1 MGLYENSGDSSMI
14 FYYYKSLRGWAP
26 CKAVDDAI
34 VDGGG
39 KSRLDEAHTKPVK
52 LKEVEEN
59 FSLDSLMQI
68 YPPPPEPAPEPKIKL
83 V

>member
-1 MGLYENSGDSSMI
+1 MI

-26 CKAVDDAI
+26 CKADEDSLT
-34 VDGGG
+34 DGGG
-39 KSRLDEAHTKPVK
+39 KTQLDETHTKPIT

-59 FSLDSLMQI
+59 FSLTILMQI
-68 YPPPPEPAPEPKIKL
+68 YPPPPEPTPEPKIKL